1 MFTALKLLDPLA
13 APHGVDRYLELVRP
27 RWSLREARAEIVAVR
42 HPTPGSVTLALRPN
56 GAWRGFAAGQFVPVT
71 VEIDGVKRT
80 RTYSP
85 ASSALAR
92 DARLELTIRAHE
104 QGVVSRHLKERA
116 HPGMVLG
123 LGAADGDFVLPAG
136 AEPLTLISGGSG
148 VTPVM
153 SMLRTLVDSDDRRP
167 VTFLHYAPRA
177 TDVVYRD
184 ELAALA
190 RRRAN
195 VRVLLAHTREPSGD
209 LSGHLCVQHVAALA
223 PGGPAYV
230 CGPPALLD
238 AVRELWPGPVHSES
252 FVPASPIVPTGDAS
266 GSVRFVASGREAANS
281 GQVLLEQAE
290 AAGLTPEHGCRM
302 GICHSC
308 TCRKVAGTVRNVLTG
323 ELSSAEDEPIQ
334 ICVSVPAGDVA
345 LDL

>member
-1 MFTALKLLDPLA
+1 MFTAVKLLDALA

-27 RWSLREARAEIVAVR
+27 RWSLRDARAEIVDVH
-42 HPTPGSVTLALRPN
+42 HPTPGSVTLTLRPN
-56 GAWRGFAAGQFVPVT
+56 GSWRGFQAGQFVPIS
-71 VEIDGVKRT
+71 VEIDGVRRT

-92 DARLELTIRAHE
+92 NARIELTVRAHE
-104 QGVVSRHLKERA
+104 QGLVSRHLKAHA

-123 LGAADGDFVLPAG
+123 LGMADGDFVLPAG
-136 AEPLTLISGGSG
+136 TEPVTLISGGSG
-148 VTPVM
+148 ITPVM
-153 SMLRTLVDSDDRRP
+153 SMLRTLVDADDRRP
-167 VTFLHYAPRA
+167 VTFVHYAPGA
-177 TDVVYRD
+177 GDVVYAD

-190 RRRAN
+190 RRREN
-195 VRVLLAHTREPSGD
+195 VRVVIAYTRERGAD
-209 LSGHLCVQHVAALA
+209 LSGHLCTEHVDALE

-230 CGPPALLD
+230 CGPPPLLD
-238 AVRELWPGPVHSES
+238 AVRDLWPGPVHSES
-252 FVPASPIVPTGDAS
+252 FVPPTAIVANGAA
-266 GSVRFVASGREAANS
+266 GGQVRFVGSGREAANT

-290 AAGLTPEHGCRM
+290 AAGLAPEYGCRR

-308 TCRKVAGTVRNVLTG
+308 TCRKVAGSVRNVITG
-323 ELSSAEDEPIQ
+323 EVSSADDEPIQ